1 MVSVPATGSARLGSN
16 LGPGPPHRANGL
28 SGGIALCE
36 HCTNKLKLDPVLLF
50 FWQTHSIRG
59 IAGKVCISAV
69 QGNKHSTTP
78 S

>member
-50 FWQTHSIRG
+50 FWLSNQ
-59 IAGKVCISAV
+59 KKNSAP
-69 QGNKHSTTP
+69 GGSSSATRNKDGDA
-78 S
+78 